1 MIHFFIGEIA
11 VTVIVDDDD
20 FPLPLR
26 EVLPG
31 LDLAMEGPAAV
42 CCRSCTPATCER
54 AMPD

>member
-1 MIHFFIGEIA
+1 MRFLIGEIA
-11 VTVIVDDDD
+11 VIVDDD

-31 LDLAMEGPAAV
+31 LDLAMRSPAV
-42 CCRSCTPATCER
+42 LCCRSCAPATCER